1 MRKKIIAS
9 EKNKKAIGKALKEHK
24 ALKQAKRVLKD
35 YKGKNFKILKI
46 KSLIDERI

>member
-1 MRKKIIAS
+1 MSQS
-9 EKNKKAIGKALKEHK
+9 ELKNQLAILEQFDK